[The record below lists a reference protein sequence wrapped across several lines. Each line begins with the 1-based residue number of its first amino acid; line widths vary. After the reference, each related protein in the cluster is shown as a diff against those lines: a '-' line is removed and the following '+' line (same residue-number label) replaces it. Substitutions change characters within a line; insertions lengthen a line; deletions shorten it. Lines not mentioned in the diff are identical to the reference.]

1 MVSMQ
6 EWEEARRRL
15 HFGQRFSGRV
25 VQVPRPGTIG
35 VFVDI
40 GLVVGGF
47 VDMLLLPEDAAR
59 WPAVGTETEF
69 EVWWVDERPQ
79 IRLKP
84 VDPQYLREDFTE
96 WLSRWRPGWPQ
107 EHDLPVLA
115 IDSPPTAP
123 DAVS

>member
-1 MVSMQ
+1 MSVQ
-6 EWEEARRRL
+6 EWEQTRRQL
-15 HFGQRFSGRV
+15 HFGQRFAGRV

-35 VFVDI
+35 VFVFI

-47 VDMLLLPEDAAR
+47 VDALLLPDDATQ
-59 WPAVGTETEF
+59 WPTVGTESEF

-84 VDPQYLREDFTE
+84 VDSRYLREDFTE
-96 WLSRWRPGWPQ
+96 WLSRWRPGWPE
-107 EHDLPVLA
+107 EHGLPVLA

-123 DAVS
+123 GAVD

>member
-1 MVSMQ
+1 MSIQ
-6 EWEEARRRL
+6 EWERARRRL
-15 HFGQRFSGRV
+15 HFGQRFYGRV

-47 VDMLLLPEDAAR
+47 VDVLLLPEDAAR
-59 WPAVGTETEF
+59 WPTVGTKSEF
-69 EVWWVDERPQ
+69 EVWWVDDRPQ

-84 VDPQYLREDFTE
+84 VDPQYRRDDFTE
-96 WLSRWRPGWPQ
+96 LLSRWRPGWPQ
-107 EHDLPVLA
+107 EHALPVLA

-123 DAVS
+123 DAVG